1 MCEENAARKFL
12 PHLDYIKV
20 TLCVGKKTKRGVVVL
35 GLLDSRQLDVQAFYF
50 RLMMSHNVK
59 IMMWEPRDVNLVTQ
73 MRLKI
78 QSFPLL
84 VLKLNEYM
92 KIVKI
97 IMVQVLG
104 SVEDEI
110 TLNNLSFMKSKL
122 YNRPAPQNDPC
133 AHVHPKFLQCH

>member
-1 MCEENAARKFL
+1 
-12 PHLDYIKV
+12 
-20 TLCVGKKTKRGVVVL
+20 
-35 GLLDSRQLDVQAFYF
+35 LDSKQLDVQSFYF

-92 KIVKI
+92 KIAKI
-97 IMVQVLG
+97 VMVQVLG

-110 TLNNLSFMKSKL
+110 TYLS
-122 YNRPAPQNDPC
+122 
-133 AHVHPKFLQCH
+133 